1 MEGNKEGK
9 GGGDGDKGRR
19 LDEREKVGDRKAPT
33 LSEPVW

>member
-9 GGGDGDKGRR
+9 GGGTETKKRR

-33 LSEPVW
+33 PSEPVW